1 MAIPVLEPAF
11 TSGELSPSLYGRY
24 DLERLHSSAAT
35 MRNLF
40 VRYTGGS
47 YSRGGTAFVGY
58 SRQTGHFFPPRLLT
72 FQFSIN
78 QGLALEF
85 GNFYMRA
92 IYRGAYV
99 TEPPLAI
106 QNATQS
112 DPLTIVVPA
121 QGATL
126 AAANNGAVTSSYAPG
141 DIVVPAGGTFDTPA
155 QLLVDTTEL
164 VSIQG
169 GVGAGISYAPGDTVT
184 LYGGVAITQP
194 VVTVTTTQV
203 SVAQVA
209 NAGTGGAAGS
219 AVVTGTTGTGTKFSL
234 NVTIVSG
241 AIAQILGFVDHG
253 AYTVNPT
260 ALGAEPVTG
269 GGLAGATISIAMVP
283 KDLAVTTAGEFTAN
297 PPGGN
302 MYQLSTS
309 GAGLGA
315 TFVNGLFGPDAI
327 SIPAIGNY
335 SVFPTN
341 PADQAE
347 TSGAGAGATFNVTWD
362 AAMPFAVGD
371 WLYLQGAQGMTQLN
385 GRTAVV
391 SGVTGL
397 DQFSLQDIYGNNIDA
412 TTFSIYT
419 GNGTAARI
427 YTAIS
432 PYAEEDLAWLKIT
445 QSADVMFIGCVN
457 QVTGTEY
464 PPTSLTRFLDA
475 LFLFTELTMQATVN
489 PPSSCSGTATAQPTG
504 TTIDSSA
511 YYQYCVTAVS
521 PKDGSES
528 VASPIANIPD
538 AVDITVTAGS
548 VTITWSVVPGVNEYN
563 VYKATPVFAGS
574 LAGATVPPPIGAQFG
589 YAGSAY
595 GVQFIDS
602 NIVSDFAQVP
612 PKHRNPFAR
621 GLVIGATTVTGGAGY
636 NFAIVV
642 VFSLTGSG
650 AIITAVVEG
659 GAVVA
664 FIVEDGGSGYQPTD
678 GMTIEGDG
686 AGATA
691 TLDVGPEIGTYPG
704 SPAFYNQRL
713 FWGYSLNNP
722 DTYNASAPGAF
733 TNMDTRIPTIDS
745 DALSGTPWSQQ
756 VNGLQYMI
764 PMPGGL
770 VMLTGLGAWQ
780 VTGAGGSSLNP
791 QSITPSNQ
799 QAQPQS
805 FNGCSPTIPPL
816 RINFDIIYVQAKSY
830 IYRDLAYQF
839 FTNIYT
845 GTDMTVN
852 SLHLFL
858 SYEIKEHAWCE
869 EPYKLIWAVRNDGV
883 LLSCTYLK
891 EQNVLGWARHD
902 TNGQFVTVTS
912 VIEPPVDALYVG
924 TLRNIGESF
933 IPTYVIER
941 MDDRIWKDVE
951 STWCVDCALSLPQPQ
966 PAASLTAASANG
978 VGSLTGVTALVG
990 GTGYSAA
997 TTAFV
1002 VDNDGQGPGTGAV
1015 IALTIAGG
1023 VITVV
1028 TFTSPGAGYTYPAI
1042 TFVDP
1047 QGTGAGASARAT
1059 LNANVRFFASTGVF
1073 TIDNVG
1079 DVIRM
1084 GGGVATITAYLSA
1097 TQVDAQL
1104 TTPISAI
1111 VPNSFGIV
1119 AMQKAGTWT
1128 MTTPTAT
1135 VTGLMHLSGQFV
1147 TGLADGDPI
1156 PRTLV
1161 DEFGVIT
1168 LATPA
1173 SAIVVGLGFQ
1183 AQFQSVDLDAG
1194 SPTIQGQR
1202 KKVAAAT
1209 ARVESSRGLKMGS
1222 NQVNGSTLNPIV
1234 IAPEWQDLD
1243 DVPDLLPPPYVT
1255 GPAPLYTGDV
1265 RVPVQGGY
1273 QKPGQVCL
1281 QQDFPLPLCILA
1293 LIPEGLE
1300 GDRPEQE
1307 AKPRGKQ
1314 GAQS

>member
-1 MAIPVLEPAF
+1 MAIPVLDPSF
-11 TSGELSPSLYGRY
+11 VSGEVSPSLYGRY

-35 MRNLF
+35 MRNMWP
-40 VRYTGGS
+40 RCTGGS

-58 SRQTGHFFPPRLLT
+58 SLQTGRDFPPRILT
-72 FQFSIN
+72 FQFSID

-85 GNFYMRA
+85 GHQYMRA

-99 TEPPLAI
+99 TEAPRDITA
-106 QNATQS
+106 ATQTN
-112 DPLTIVVPA
+112 PLTITVPA
-121 QGATL
+121 NGALGTSP
-126 AAANNGAVTSSYAPG
+126 NSGAVTSTYETG
-141 DIVVPAGGTFDTPA
+141 DIVVIAGGTFVTPA
-155 QLLVDTTEL
+155 QLRVSSTEL
-164 VSIQG
+164 LSIQG
-169 GVGAGISYAPGDTVT
+169 GVGAGIGYVPGDIIV
-184 LYGGVAITQP
+184 LFGGVSTTNP
-194 VVTVTTTQV
+194 GVTVTTTQV

-209 NAGTGGAAGS
+209 NAGSGGATGS
-219 AVVTGTTGTGTKFSL
+219 SVVTGTTGAGTKFSL
-234 NVTIVSG
+234 NVTIVAG
-241 AIAQILGFVDHG
+241 AISQILGFVNHG

-269 GGLAGATISIAMVP
+269 GGLAGATISLAMVP
-283 KDLAVTTAGEFTAN
+283 KDIAVTGGGQFTSN

-302 MYQLSTS
+302 MFQLSNT

-315 TFVNGLFGPDAI
+315 TFINGLFGPLTLDI
-327 SIPAIGNY
+327 LAIGNY

-347 TSGAGAGATFNVTWD
+347 TSGVGSGATFNTTWG
-362 AAMPFAVGD
+362 AATAYAVGD
-371 WLYLQGAQGMTQLN
+371 WLYLQGETGMTQLN

-391 SGVTGL
+391 SAVAGL
-397 DQFSLQDIYGNNIDA
+397 DTFSLQDIYGNDIDA
-412 TTFSIYT
+412 TTFSAFA
-419 GNGTAARI
+419 GGGTAARI
-427 YTAIS
+427 YTAVS
-432 PYAEEDLAWLKIT
+432 PYVEEDLAWLKIT

-457 QVTGTEY
+457 QITGSEY

-489 PPSSCSGTATAQPTG
+489 PPSSCSGTATAQPVG

-528 VASPIANIPD
+528 IASPIANIPD

-563 VYKATPVFAGS
+563 IYKATPVFAGS

-602 NIVSDFAQVP
+602 NIVADFAQVP

-636 NFAIVV
+636 NFATVV
-642 VFSLTGSG
+642 LFSLTGSG
-650 AIITAVVEG
+650 AILTAVVEG

-664 FIVEDGGSGYQPTD
+664 FIVEDGGSGYLPTD

-691 TLDVGPEIGTYPG
+691 TLDVGPQTGTYPG

-722 DTYNASAPGAF
+722 DTYNASIPGAF

-816 RINFDIIYVQAKSY
+816 RINFDIIYVQAKGY

-845 GTDMTVN
+845 GSDMTVN

-902 TNGQFVTVTS
+902 TFGKFVTVTS

-924 TLRNIGESF
+924 VLRILGEEDR
-933 IPTYVIER
+933 PTYVIER

-951 STWCVDCALSLPQPQ
+951 STWCVDCALSFPQPK
-966 PAASLTAASANG
+966 PAADLSAGSANG
-978 VGSLTGVTALVG
+978 VGSLTGVTDLVG
-990 GTGYSAA
+990 GTGYSTA

-1002 VDNDGQGPGTGAV
+1002 VDNDGQGPGAGAV

-1023 VITVV
+1023 VITAVA
-1028 TFTSPGAGYTYPAI
+1028 FTSPGAGYTYPAI

-1047 QGTGAGASARAT
+1047 QGTGSGASARAT
-1059 LNANVRFFASTGVF
+1059 LNADVTFFASAGVF
-1073 TIDNVG
+1073 SPDNID

-1084 GGGVATITAYLSA
+1084 GGGVATITSYISG
-1097 TQVDAQL
+1097 TQVHAQL

-1111 VPNSFGIV
+1111 VPNSFGVV
-1119 AMQKAGTWT
+1119 ATQASGDWT
-1128 MTTPTAT
+1128 MTTPTST
-1135 VTGLMHLSGQFV
+1135 VTGLVHLAGRFV

-1156 PRTLV
+1156 PLTQV

-1168 LATPA
+1168 LDTPA

-1243 DVPDLLPPPYVT
+1243 DVPDLLPPPYTT

-1281 QQDFPLPLCILA
+1281 QQDLPLPLGILA

-1300 GDRPEQE
+1300 GDKPEQE

-1314 GAQS
+1314 QNA